1 MMNDYLKM
9 IDELLLI
16 KASVQLLD
24 TTNQKVKTDLLD
36 YIDTLIAEYNGIIE
50 RYEEDMKNEYERV
63 YINEKFNYDIII
75 VRVLS
80 YLC

>member
-16 KASVQLLD
+16 KASVELLD

-36 YIDTLIAEYNGIIE
+36 YIDTLIAEYNSIIE
-50 RYEEDMKNEYERV
+50 RYEEDMENEYERS
-63 YINEKFNYDIII
+63 IH
-75 VRVLS
+75 
-80 YLC
+80 

>member
-50 RYEEDMKNEYERV
+50 RYEEDMKNEYERS
-63 YINEKFNYDIII
+63 IH
-75 VRVLS
+75 
-80 YLC
+80 

>member
-1 MMNDYLKM
+1 MMNDYVKM

-36 YIDTLIAEYNGIIE
+36 YIDTLIA
-50 RYEEDMKNEYERV
+50 
-63 YINEKFNYDIII
+63 
-75 VRVLS
+75 
-80 YLC
+80 

>member
-16 KASVQLLD
+16 KASVELLD

-36 YIDTLIAEYNGIIE
+36 YIDTLIAEYN
-50 RYEEDMKNEYERV
+50 
-63 YINEKFNYDIII
+63 
-75 VRVLS
+75 LS
-80 YLC
+80 LIHI

>member
-50 RYEEDMKNEYERV
+50 RYEEEFSSSRV
-63 YINEKFNYDIII
+63 SS
-75 VRVLS
+75 LS
-80 YLC
+80 RENHSFLLSVSSRT

>member
-16 KASVQLLD
+16 KASVELLD

-36 YIDTLIAEYNGIIE
+36 YIDTLIAEYNSIIE
-50 RYEEDMKNEYERV
+50 RYEEELQSKKNCKGELDFDFSNPCTYP
-63 YINEKFNYDIII
+63 Y
-75 VRVLS
+75 
-80 YLC
+80 

>member
-36 YIDTLIAEYNGIIE
+36 YIDTLIGDYNGIIE
-50 RYEEDMKNEYERV
+50 QYEEDMKSEYERS
-63 YINEKFNYDIII
+63 IH
-75 VRVLS
+75 
-80 YLC
+80 

>member
-36 YIDTLIAEYNGIIE
+36 YIDTLIAEFNCIIE
-50 RYEEDMKNEYERV
+50 RYEEDMKNEYERS
-63 YINEKFNYDIII
+63 IH
-75 VRVLS
+75 
-80 YLC
+80 

>member
-36 YIDTLIAEYNGIIE
+36 YIDTLIVNTMALLN
-50 RYEEDMKNEYERV
+50 DMK
-63 YINEKFNYDIII
+63 KT
-75 VRVLS
+75 
-80 YLC
+80 